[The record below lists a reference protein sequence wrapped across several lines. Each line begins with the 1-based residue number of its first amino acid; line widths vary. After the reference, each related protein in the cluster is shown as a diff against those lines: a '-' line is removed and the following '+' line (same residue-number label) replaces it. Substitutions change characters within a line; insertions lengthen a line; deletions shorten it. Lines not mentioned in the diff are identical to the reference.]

1 MCEEGRP
8 GRGAL
13 ERKNGCAEQELCAD
27 PVGTR
32 ARSSHAGLPAA
43 PAAAG
48 GRPNTLDEMAEPGRI
63 STLMCLM
70 DLSGLHS
77 ADVPVLTSST
87 FQNQNNEFSQFLQQ
101 RIF

>member
-13 ERKNGCAEQELCAD
+13 ERKNGSAEQKLCAD
-27 PVGTR
+27 PVGSR

-48 GRPNTLDEMAEPGRI
+48 GRPDSLDEMAEPGRV
-63 STLMCLM
+63 STLMTLM
-70 DLSGLHS
+70 VHLGLQS
-77 ADVPVLTSST
+77 ADVPL
-87 FQNQNNEFSQFLQQ
+87 
-101 RIF
+101 